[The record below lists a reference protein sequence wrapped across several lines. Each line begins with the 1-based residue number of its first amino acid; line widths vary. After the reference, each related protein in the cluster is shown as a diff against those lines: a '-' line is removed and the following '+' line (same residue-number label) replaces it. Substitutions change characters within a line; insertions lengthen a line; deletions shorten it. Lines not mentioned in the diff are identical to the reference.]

1 MFKLAAIS
9 TATLALA
16 SALAAAAAV
25 QSPRGGEVTVLDRPR
40 ADVEIKGKVVDYRRL
55 NIETPEGVQTLLGGI
70 RRAAEE
76 VCSPAPDRNLRDS
89 RDYERCKS
97 EAIDAALAQVN
108 SPAVSALYGRS
119 R

>member
-16 SALAAAAAV
+16 TALAAAAA
-25 QSPRGGEVTVLDRPR
+25 QPPGGGEITVLDRPR
-40 ADVEIKGKVVDYRRL
+40 ADIEIKGKVVNYRDL
-55 NIETPEGVQTLLGGI
+55 NVETPEGVQTLLGEI
-70 RRAAEE
+70 RRAAEA
-76 VCSPAPDRNLRDS
+76 VCSPAPDRNLRDA
-89 RDYERCKS
+89 RDYERCKA

-108 SPAVSALYGRS
+108 SPALSAGYGRS